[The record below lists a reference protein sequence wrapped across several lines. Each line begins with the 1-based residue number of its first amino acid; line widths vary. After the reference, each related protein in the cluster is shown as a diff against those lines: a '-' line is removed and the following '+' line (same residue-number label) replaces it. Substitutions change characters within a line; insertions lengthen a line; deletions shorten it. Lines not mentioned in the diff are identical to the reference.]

1 MAAHQP
7 HGVIAPPVVG
17 VVVAVHL
24 LPLGFLLWWAGD
36 SGEDLF
42 FLAGVSLPLL
52 CAIVAAQLLVLAPW
66 RRPAGLTAPGA
77 GALVWTLPPLAAA
90 GVLLVA
96 GAGAPPALES
106 HLLLILAGIVAAALA
121 EEITFRGA
129 VFGLLAHRGAL
140 VGVLGSS
147 AVFGLAHMIALAG
160 GAAPGAAASQ
170 SVGAFGLGLV
180 LATVRLKTGSLA
192 GPVVIHIAWNVAALS
207 GDLRSGFLAEP
218 AVAALVVAVLVIGLV
233 ALRVRRRVAIEV

>member
-1 MAAHQP
+1 MAAH
-7 HGVIAPPVVG
+7 HPPGAITPSVAG
-17 VVVAVHL
+17 VVLAVHL
-24 LPLGFLLWWAGD
+24 VPLGLLLWWAGD
-36 SGEDLF
+36 SGEELF

-66 RRPAGLTAPGA
+66 RRPAGLVAPGA

-96 GAGAPPALES
+96 GAAAPPALES
-106 HLLLILAGIVAAALA
+106 HLLLILAGIAAAALA

-129 VFGLLAHRGAL
+129 VFGLLGGRGAL
-140 VGVLGSS
+140 VAVLGSS
-147 AVFGLAHMIALAG
+147 AVFGLAHMISLAG
-160 GAAPGAAASQ
+160 GAAPGPAVSQ

-180 LATVRLKTGSLA
+180 LATVRLKTGSLV
-192 GPVVIHIAWNVAALS
+192 GPVLIHVAWNIAALS

-218 AVAALVVAVLVIGLV
+218 AVAALVVAVLIVGLV
-233 ALRVRRRVAIEV
+233 ALRARRRVALEV